1 MTVEMDIQPLTAWL
15 TDKKIP
21 LVIAGPCSAESE
33 EQMLATAREL
43 VKNKKIS
50 YFRAGIWKPRTRPGS
65 FEGVGVDALKWMQTV
80 KEETGL
86 KVATEVAN
94 TEHVEACLK
103 YGVDMLWV
111 GARTSV
117 NPFSVQEIADALKG
131 VDIPVGVKNPINP
144 DLQLWVGAL
153 ERINKAGI
161 KHLLAIHRGFSSFE
175 KTPFR
180 NQPLWE
186 FPIELKS
193 ICPEVPILCDPSHIA
208 GVRDLIPFI
217 SQKAL
222 DMDMDGFMIESHINP
237 KAALSDAEQQLTP
250 KALDDLLNDLIV
262 RVPTTKNVEFKT
274 QLDELRRAID
284 DLDEEITQKLSSRME
299 IAEKIGEYKK
309 ENNVTILQVKRWE
322 EVITARLS
330 TAKAMGLS
338 EEFMRGVLKLVHK
351 ESIRRQTEV
360 MNKRPVK

>member
-1 MTVEMDIQPLTAWL
+1 MTVDLKINPLTDWL

-21 LVIAGPCSAESE
+21 LVVAGPCSAESE

-43 VKNKKIS
+43 AKNQKIS

-65 FEGVGVDALKWMQTV
+65 FEGVGVDALKWMQAV

-94 TEHVEACLK
+94 TEHVEACLEH
-103 YGVDMLWV
+103 GVDMLWI

-117 NPFSVQEIADALKG
+117 NPFSVQEIADAVKG
-131 VDIPVGVKNPINP
+131 VDIPIGVKNPINP

-161 KHLLAIHRGFSSFE
+161 NHLVAIHRGFSSSE
-175 KTPFR
+175 KSPFR
-180 NQPLWE
+180 NQPMWE
-186 FPIELKS
+186 YPIELKS

-237 KAALSDAEQQLTP
+237 GAALSDASQQLTP
-250 KALDDLLNDLIV
+250 KALDHLLNDLIV
-262 RVPTTKNVEFKT
+262 RTPIVKNKEFKT
-274 QLDELRRAID
+274 QLDEFRRLID
-284 DLDEEITQKLSSRME
+284 NIDEEITQKLSSRMD
-299 IAEKIGEYKK
+299 IAEKIGQYKK
-309 ENNVTILQVKRWE
+309 ENNVTILQMKRWE
-322 EVITARLS
+322 EVIEERLS
-330 TAKAMGLS
+330 TASAMGLS
-338 EEFMRGVLKLVHK
+338 EQFMRGLLKIIHK

-360 MNKRPVK
+360 MNKQKA